1 MLLTKWLGSDGLINM
16 PITNLAG
23 ISVPGVPTT
32 LVDWPTSEQDGF
44 VFSTQNTVVNEFAYA
59 AYSAMAQ
66 IATVLG
72 YTFDAQ
78 NYQQIA
84 TAMKAAI
91 QSDLYDPATGA
102 FRDGVGISHEA
113 VQSSVY
119 AVALGVASPAQ
130 AKTAATYIAGRGM
143 ACSVYC
149 AAYLLEALYDGGQP
163 QAALNLLTAD
173 DETSWLHMIDLGAG
187 STMEAWDPSLKSNLS
202 YSHPWATGPAFV
214 VPEYLFGV
222 SALTPGWG
230 SIMIH
235 PQPGN
240 LATGSLR
247 VPTARGEVS
256 VAFRQSGG
264 QFTATITVP
273 ATATAQVS
281 LPGMSVGGAV
291 WVNGKP
297 RSAVADAGQ
306 AVVSVGSGTYQVR
319 VAS

>member
-1 MLLTKWLGSDGLINM
+1 VAGSGVASTTYPGFVHADARNVRTIQALKVHE
-16 PITNLAG
+16 PG
-23 ISVPGVPTT
+23 ISAEITRPRPRWGC
-32 LVDWPTSEQDGF
+32 E
-44 VFSTQNTVVNEFAYA
+44 
-59 AYSAMAQ
+59 
-66 IATVLG
+66 
-72 YTFDAQ
+72 
-78 NYQQIA
+78 QIA

-113 VQSSVY
+113 IQSSVY

-130 AKTAATYIAGRGM
+130 AKTAAAYIAGRGM

-163 QAALNLLTAD
+163 QAALDLLTAD

-187 STMEAWDPSLKSNLS
+187 STMEAWDPSLKSNLG

-235 PQPGN
+235 PQPGD

-247 VPTARGEVS
+247 LPTARGEVS
-256 VAFRQSGG
+256 VAFQQSSG
-264 QFTATITVP
+264 QFIANITVP
-273 ATATAQVS
+273 ATVTALVS
-281 LPGMSVGGAV
+281 LPGMSVGSTV
-291 WVNGKP
+291 LVNGRP
-297 RSAVADAGQ
+297 QTAVADAGL
-306 AVVSVGSGTYQVR
+306 AVVSIGSGTYQVR